1 MLYGITLAYLG
12 VLRSQGL
19 WNLDERR
26 QIENTGVPEGITKM
40 ESHHS
45 YKVESIPE
53 YPCKVPKV

>member
-40 ESHHS
+40 ESHHRALGG
-45 YKVESIPE
+45 EGHDQL
-53 YPCKVPKV
+53 